1 MKSYNVHAG
10 HCPQGKGA
18 SGAVGL
24 LQESVEDRKVKNR
37 VISALKNNGHIVYDC
52 TCEEKTTKNGCLKK
66 IVAKCNAHKVDLDV
80 SIHLNSSRNDYG
92 GDGETGGVEVWCYNS
107 KTSAIAAQICANISN
122 ALGIKN
128 RGVKYKQ
135 SLYVLKH
142 TKSPAL
148 LVECCFVDDKDDV
161 DRWNADKCGD
171 AIASAIAGKTVQGN
185 ATSSSST
192 TSKPTSSG
200 KEPALGMGDR
210 GSDVKELQKLLISK
224 GYSCGSSGADGIFG
238 SGTKSAVIKFQKA
251 NGLTA
256 DGLAGKRTMEKL
268 RSVSFFYKNWVS
280 RLQTECNKQGFSNQ
294 KVDGIA
300 GKNTLAGCPTI
311 KSGAK
316 GGITKLLQERLIS
329 FGYSCGSLG
338 ADGLFGSETKNAV
351 IKFQKAKGLSA
362 DGIVGRNTW
371 RELLRL

>member
-24 LQESVEDRKVKNR
+24 LQESIEDRKVKKR
-37 VISALKNNGHIVYDC
+37 VISALKNAGHTVYDC
-52 TCEEKTTKNGCLKK
+52 TCEENTTQSGCLKK
-66 IVAKCNAHKVDLDV
+66 IVAKCNAHSVDLDV
-80 SIHLNSSRNDYG
+80 SIHLNAG
-92 GDGETGGVEVWCYNS
+92 GGSGVEVWCYDS
-107 KTSAIAAQICANISN
+107 KTAPIAALICANVSN
-122 ALGIKN
+122 ALGIPN
-128 RGVKYKQ
+128 RGVKYSKG
-135 SLYVLKH
+135 LYVLKH

-148 LVECCFVDDKDDV
+148 LVECCFVDNHNDYSK
-161 DRWNADKCGD
+161 WNADKCGD
-171 AIASAIAGKTVQGN
+171 AIASAIAGKTVKGN
-185 ATSSSST
+185 TTSSSST
-192 TSKPTSSG
+192 TSKPTSSKPTSSG

>member
-1 MKSYNVHAG
+1 MGSYNVHAG

-24 LQESVEDRKVKNR
+24 LQESVEDRKVKDR
-37 VISALKNNGHIVYDC
+37 VISDLKNAGHTVYDC
-52 TCEEKTTKNGCLKK
+52 TCEDKTTKNGCLKK
-66 IVAKCNAHKVDLDV
+66 IVSKCNAHSVDLDV

-171 AIASAIAGKTVQGN
+171 AIASAIAGKTVQG
-185 ATSSSST
+185 SV
-192 TSKPTSSG
+192 SSG
-200 KEPALGMGDR
+200 STVPSNPSAPA
-210 GSDVKELQKLLISK
+210 
-224 GYSCGSSGADGIFG
+224 SSG
-238 SGTKSAVIKFQKA
+238 Q
-251 NGLTA
+251 L
-256 DGLAGKRTMEKL
+256 
-268 RSVSFFYKNWVS
+268 
-280 RLQTECNKQGFSNQ
+280 
-294 KVDGIA
+294 KVDGYW
-300 GKNTLAGCPTI
+300 G
-311 KSGAK
+311 
-316 GGITKLLQERLIS
+316 TKLTRRLQQIFGTQVDGVVSNQFSCYRAQNPGLDKGWEWESKPSGYSPIIKAIQSHVGVKQDGHIGPNTIRAIQRWMGCVPDGYFSRKSPCIKKLQEWCNR
-329 FGYSCGSLG
+329 
-338 ADGLFGSETKNAV
+338 
-351 IKFQKAKGLSA
+351 Q
-362 DGIVGRNTW
+362 
-371 RELLRL
+371 

>member
-24 LQESVEDRKVKNR
+24 LQESIEDRKVKKR
-37 VISALKNNGHIVYDC
+37 VISALKNAGHTVYDC
-52 TCEEKTTKNGCLKK
+52 TCEENTTQSGCLKK
-66 IVAKCNAHKVDLDV
+66 IVAKCNAHSVDLDV
-80 SIHLNSSRNDYG
+80 SIHLNAG
-92 GDGETGGVEVWCYNS
+92 GGSGVEVWCYDS
-107 KTSAIAAQICANISN
+107 KTSSIAAQICTNVSN
-122 ALGIKN
+122 ALGIPN
-128 RGVKYKQ
+128 RGVKYSKG
-135 SLYVLKH
+135 LYVLKN
-142 TKSPAL
+142 TKAPAL
-148 LVECCFVDDKDDV
+148 LVECCFVDNHNDYSK
-161 DRWNADKCGD
+161 WNADKCGD
-171 AIASAIAGKTVQGN
+171 AIASAIAGKTVKGN
-185 ATSSSST
+185 TTSSSST
-192 TSKPTSSG
+192 TSKPTSSKPTSSG